1 MWKLLILLA
10 CFMTLMV
17 SAGKNISEN
26 KNCLRKCFVIEQMGL
41 GKTIPEFSADC
52 RKRADR
58 CRNSCHAKKDE
69 IAEIDED
76 EGEDED

>member
-1 MWKLLILLA
+1 MFCNW
-10 CFMTLMV
+10 T
-17 SAGKNISEN
+17 N
-26 KNCLRKCFVIEQMGL
+26 GL

-76 EGEDED
+76 EGEDEDWIIFEELFQ

>member
-1 MWKLLILLA
+1 
-10 CFMTLMV
+10 
-17 SAGKNISEN
+17 
-26 KNCLRKCFVIEQMGL
+26 MGL

-76 EGEDED
+76 EGEDEDWIIFEELFQ